1 MRDREEEIKKAVK
14 EITGVSPKPDIEATG
29 DESIRAFSVKNVLII
44 APSFD
49 YFLFEE
55 EGRLEKLFEEI
66 FGKRDFSAVPN
77 ITHVEKGE
85 MGLETLK
92 DMDIDLIIVFNKPVD
107 MDILNLTREVEE
119 DHPEIPV
126 VLIGNDTSEI
136 ENVLI
141 EDETGTIGEAFT
153 WYGDGRIILSIVQYI
168 EDKRNLE
175 NGVLSENG
183 KGILVIED
191 SIQFYSKFLPLIYD
205 EIWMYLDA
213 VIEED
218 LPRGIKSKRYWN
230 RPYVLLASDI
240 EEGKVL
246 YRGHKENLI
255 CLVTDNHCSGK
266 EEQDK
271 QVGVNFA
278 LEVEEEKSDI
288 SIMVQ
293 SSEPI
298 KELPESSDIE
308 FILKDSP
315 TLTSKISEFVRR
327 NIGPLEVVI
336 ENEYGAELS
345 VIKSFEDLEKAV
357 LNIDENILKKYLEK
371 GEIPRWLKARAE
383 EKLAEEIEAVLEN
396 WDDAGDIKNEVARVL
411 EDHRYSSHRGSI
423 SNFERKGEDHPAKI
437 SRIGKGALGGKARGI
452 AFMAKILSRYVT
464 DEMFEGLHITVPRS
478 VVLSTDIYEKF
489 IQKNDL
495 VTDYIENTSDE
506 RISSKFID
514 RALPATVIGDLRSF
528 VRKTR
533 TPLIVRSS
541 GVLEDSMM
549 QPFAGIY
556 SSVLLP
562 NDSWETDL
570 RFKEVCNAI
579 KHVYAS
585 TFFEKARTYLKSTP
599 KKLGDEKM
607 AVMLQEVI
615 GEKHGKYF
623 YPTISGVAKSYNH
636 YPSGPCKA
644 EDGIVYLALGLGKA
658 VVDGSNTFCFCPEH
672 PKAPLSGTPKDF
684 MRYSQNDFYAVDLE
698 SVYKRIKKDEE
709 TSLVKLSLD
718 KAKEHGVL
726 EKVVSTYSPRN
737 DRLYPGTNH
746 EGPMIVDFGPIVK
759 YNAIPLAK
767 AFKMLLKVSEI
778 ALGYPVEIEF
788 AVNLNEGKDEPAELV
803 ILQIR
808 SMMSKDMFLDVDL
821 DECKEENLVCSSQNA
836 LGYGVMKGIKDVVY
850 IKPDEFDM
858 KNTQRAVE
866 QLRELNKKLM
876 SNDRPYILIGPGR
889 WGSSDEWLGIPVLW
903 SDIAGAK
910 VIVETPTEGRRIDP
924 SQGSHFFHDM
934 ISSQAGYL
942 ITGPGSVDWGW
953 LDSQEVEDE
962 KMDVKHVKTD
972 QSLDVM
978 IDGKVGKGVIVKKS
992 KKDVNED

>member
-1 MRDREEEIKKAVK
+1 MKGREEIREVIK
-14 EITGVSPKPDIEATG
+14 EITGITLKTEEKTRG
-29 DESIRAFSVKNVLII
+29 EEYIRASYVENILII
-44 APSFD
+44 SPSFD

-55 EGRLEKLFEEI
+55 EGRLEDLFQEI
-66 FGKRDFSAVPN
+66 FGKREFGPIPN
-77 ITHVEKGE
+77 ITHVEKGHDA
-85 MGLETLK
+85 LDILDK
-92 DMDIDLIIVFNKPVD
+92 SKIDLVIVFNRPND
-107 MDILNLTREVEE
+107 MEILDFSNKVKENY
-119 DHPEIPV
+119 PKKPV
-126 VLIGNDTSEI
+126 VLIGNDTSK
-136 ENVLI
+136 I
-141 EDETGTIGEAFT
+141 EDIISEDKKGTVDEVFT
-153 WYGDGRIILSIVQYI
+153 WYGDGKIVLSIVQYI
-168 EDKRNLE
+168 EDLNNIEK
-175 NGVLSENG
+175 GVLSEEG

-191 SIQFYSKFLPLIYD
+191 SIQFYSKYLPLIYE
-205 EIWMYLDA
+205 EIWKYTRSI
-213 VIEED
+213 IEEN
-218 LPRGIKSKRYWN
+218 LPKDIRAKRYWS
-230 RPYVLLASDI
+230 RPYVLLATDI
-240 EEGKVL
+240 QEGREF
-246 YRGHKENLI
+246 YKEYKHNLI
-255 CLVTDNHCSGK
+255 CLITDNHCGV
-266 EEQDK
+266 EREREDH
-271 QVGVNFA
+271 VGLNFA
-278 LEVEEEKSDI
+278 REVENEKKNI
-288 SIMVQ
+288 SILVQ

-298 KELPESSDIE
+298 EKLPEDSNID
-308 FILKDSP
+308 FVLKDS
-315 TLTSKISEFVRR
+315 TVLTSKITEFIKQ
-327 NIGPLEVVI
+327 NIGPIELVI
-336 ENEYGAELS
+336 KNEYGAELAVVNS
-345 VIKSFEDLEKAV
+345 LEELEKTIWN
-357 LNIDENILKKYLEK
+357 LDEKILKKYLEGAK
-371 GEIPRWLKARAE
+371 IQNWLRARAE
-383 EKLAEEIEAVLEN
+383 FQLAEQLDYLVSEIEDDEIKTEVVNTLE
-396 WDDAGDIKNEVARVL
+396 E
-411 EDHRYSSHRGSI
+411 HRYKFHKGAI
-423 SNFERKGEDHPAKI
+423 SDFERKRESHYSNI

-452 AFMAKILSRYVT
+452 AFMAKILTKYIT
-464 DEMFEGLHITVPRS
+464 DGMFKGLRITVPRS
-478 VVLSTDIYEKF
+478 VVLSTEVYDKFLEKNQLLTEDIEH
-489 IQKNDL
+489 
-495 VTDYIENTSDE
+495 TSDK

-514 RALPATVIGDLRSF
+514 GALPATVIGDLRSF
-528 VRKTR
+528 VRNTR

-585 TFFEKARTYLKSTP
+585 TFFEKARTYLRSTP

-615 GEKHGKYF
+615 GEKHEKYF

-636 YPSGPCKA
+636 YPSNPCKA

-684 MRYSQNDFYAVDLE
+684 MKYSQNDFYAVDLE
-698 SVYKRIKKDEE
+698 SVYKSIKKDEE
-709 TSLVKLSLD
+709 TSLVKLNLD
-718 KAKEHGVL
+718 KAREHGVL

-746 EGPMIVDFGPIVK
+746 EGPMVVDFGPIVK

-808 SMMSKDMFLDVDL
+808 SMISKDMFLDVDF

-850 IKPDEFDM
+850 IKPKEFDM

-876 SNDRPYILIGPGR
+876 SNNRPYILIGPGR

-910 VIVETPTEGRRIDP
+910 VIVEAPTEGRRIDP

-942 ITGPGSVDWGW
+942 ITEPGSIDWDW
-953 LDSQEVEDE
+953 LDSQKVEDE
-962 KMDVKHVKTD
+962 KKDVKHVSTD
-972 QSLDVM
+972 QPLDVM

-992 KKDVNED
+992 KNDVNED